1 MRAITVLEELAT
13 EIADASRLAEQLPL
27 RCSRGEPVEAAVAD
41 LEHRLGAI
49 RAMLDQDAAL
59 ADVAARP
66 LRDLADRIHAATA
79 RLEGVKVAVGM
90 ELESLTQR
98 SRVQRAYARGPT

>member
-1 MRAITVLEELAT
+1 MRAITVLEELAA
-13 EIADASRLAEQLPL
+13 EIADACRAAEQVPL
-27 RCSRGEPVEAAVAD
+27 RCSRGEPVEAAVAE
-41 LEHRLGAI
+41 LEQRLGTI
-49 RAMLDQDAAL
+49 RAMLGQDTAL

-66 LRDLADRIHAATA
+66 LRDLADRLHAATT
-79 RLEGVKVAVGM
+79 RLEGMKVAVGM